1 MKNKILLLFLG
12 YCFVLLFSAVSCIR
26 CKSGKVADYKIN
38 GIILKLSDAKLQTDS
53 AKNWIFN
60 NIEDSMVNFK
70 NYAIQIIPNIV
81 QLSATTNKIPSFSI
95 LPQAFAC
102 SPREG
107 QILDRIE
114 NIKITCNKDFD
125 ELHPAGT
132 DLKMLFVV
140 LADAPYS
147 SSTEIISMSEFLTM
161 KKMYEKFYFLLKSP
175 PSNSDDF
182 EFRVE
187 LFVDG
192 IDYDYYDLKTKKVYL
207 NI

>member
-26 CKSGKVADYKIN
+26 CRPGKVEDYKIN
-38 GIILKLSDAKLQTDS
+38 GITLKLSDAKLQPDS